1 MLKSLTKLGLLML
14 LFNSLIALNKS
25 EMIEKDT
32 MKSNLI
38 QKLIKLYKDKHEEG
52 ELPTQTWFADQIFS
66 LYTDTDEI
74 GIAGLYMFNKKNSIK
89 VVLMRL

>member
-1 MLKSLTKLGLLML
+1 MLKLLTKLGLLML

-25 EMIEKDT
+25 EIMEKDT

-38 QKLIKLYKDKHEEG
+38 QKLIKLYKAKHEEG
-52 ELPTQTWFADQIFS
+52 ELPTQTWFVDQIFS

-74 GIAGLYMFNKKNSIK
+74 GIAGIYIID
-89 VVLMRL
+89 